1 MVKRNHTLAFSKSIE
16 ALVSLNALQKI
27 ILLERF
33 IPLMNE
39 YEVRSLYFAIFF
51 HTARFIITVGSLIV
65 PALLSIQYSTPG
77 QIAGTSE
84 FSYQIYWVTWV
95 ISLLVTISNGVLTLF
110 KVEKKYYL
118 LHTNLEHLRSEGW
131 QFIGLSCRYSGFYTP
146 NDKPSHSNQFLF
158 FCHTVE
164 KIKMKQVEEEYFKIN
179 DAVQTTTPSK
189 TTTSEADKPQLIS
202 DGLVPPTPLNHVLK
216 QLLTNMGQTVD
227 GTNQQTEVSVRPSML
242 QAAPSKKSLLQSTPE
257 EMSPKESV
265 IRVGT
270 EIPTAALG
278 KGSPNSE
285 NT

>member
-1 MVKRNHTLAFSKSIE
+1 MVRRSHTTAFSKSIE
-16 ALVSLNALQKI
+16 ALVTLSALQKL

-39 YEVRSLYFAIFF
+39 YEQRCYFFAVIF
-51 HTARFIITVGSLIV
+51 HCTRFIITVGSLIV

-77 QIAGTSE
+77 QVAGTSE

-131 QFIGLSCRYSGFYTP
+131 QFIGLSGRYSGFYTP

-227 GTNQQTEVSVRPSML
+227 GTNQQTEVSVRSSLL

-257 EMSPKESV
+257 EMSPKESI

-270 EIPTAALG
+270 EIPTAEVG
-278 KGSPNSE
+278 KRSSNSE

>member
-1 MVKRNHTLAFSKSIE
+1 MVRRSHTTAFSKSIE
-16 ALVSLNALQKI
+16 ALVTLSALQKL

-39 YEVRSLYFAIFF
+39 YEQRCYFFAVMF
-51 HTARFIITVGSLIV
+51 HCTRFIITVGSLIV

-77 QIAGTSE
+77 QVAGTSE

-131 QFIGLSCRYSGFYTP
+131 QFIGLSGRYSGFYTP

-227 GTNQQTEVSVRPSML
+227 GTNQQTEVSVRSSLL

-257 EMSPKESV
+257 EMSPKESI

-270 EIPTAALG
+270 EIPTAAVG
-278 KGSPNSE
+278 KGSSNSE

>member
-1 MVKRNHTLAFSKSIE
+1 MVRRNHTTAFSKSIE
-16 ALVSLNALQKI
+16 ALVTLSALQKL

-39 YEVRSLYFAIFF
+39 YEQRCYFFAVMF
-51 HTARFIITVGSLIV
+51 HCTRFIITVGSLIV

-131 QFIGLSCRYSGFYTP
+131 QFIGLSGRYSGFYTP
-146 NDKPSHSNQFLF
+146 NLVPSHSNQFLF

-189 TTTSEADKPQLIS
+189 PPQSESDKAQLVS

-227 GTNQQTEVSVRPSML
+227 GTNQQPEVSVRPSLL
-242 QAAPSKKSLLQSTPE
+242 QAAPSKKSLLQTTPE
-257 EMSPKESV
+257 EMSPKESI

>member
-1 MVKRNHTLAFSKSIE
+1 MVRRNHTLAFSKSIE

-27 ILLERF
+27 ILMERF

-39 YEVRSLYFAIFF
+39 YEVRSFYFAVFF

-131 QFIGLSCRYSGFYTP
+131 QFIGLSGRYSGFYTP
-146 NDKPSHSNQFLF
+146 NETPNHSNQFLF

-179 DAVQTTTPSK
+179 DAVQATTTSK
-189 TTTSEADKPQLIS
+189 TTTSDSDKAQLIS

-227 GTNQQTEVSVRPSML
+227 GTSQQTEVPVRPSL
-242 QAAPSKKSLLQSTPE
+242 SHATASKKSLLQSTSE
-257 EMSPKESV
+257 EMSPKESI

-270 EIPTAALG
+270 EIPTSSVG
-278 KGSPNSE
+278 GRSSDSE

>member
-1 MVKRNHTLAFSKSIE
+1 MVRRNHTTAFSKSIE
-16 ALVSLNALQKI
+16 ALVTLTALQKL

-39 YEVRSLYFAIFF
+39 YEQRCYFFAVMF
-51 HTARFIITVGSLIV
+51 HCTRFIITVGSLIV

-77 QIAGTSE
+77 QVAGTSE

-131 QFIGLSCRYSGFYTP
+131 QFIGLSGRYSGFYTP

-227 GTNQQTEVSVRPSML
+227 GTNQQTEVSVRPSLL

-257 EMSPKESV
+257 EMSPKESI

>member
-1 MVKRNHTLAFSKSIE
+1 MVRRNHTTAFSKSID
-16 ALVSLNALQKI
+16 ALVSLSALQKL

-39 YEVRSLYFAIFF
+39 YEQRCFFFAVLF
-51 HTARFIITVGSLIV
+51 HTMRFIITVGSLIV

-77 QIAGTSE
+77 QVAGTSE

-131 QFIGLSCRYSGFYTP
+131 QFIGLSGRYSGFYTP

-227 GTNQQTEVSVRPSML
+227 GTNQQTEVSVRSSLL

-257 EMSPKESV
+257 EMSPKESI

-270 EIPTAALG
+270 EIPTPAVEQR
-278 KGSPNSE
+278 SSNSE

>member
-1 MVKRNHTLAFSKSIE
+1 MVRRNHTTAFSKSIE
-16 ALVSLNALQKI
+16 ALATLSALQKL

-39 YEVRSLYFAIFF
+39 YEQRCYFFAVMF
-51 HTARFIITVGSLIV
+51 HCTRFIITVGSLIV

-131 QFIGLSCRYSGFYTP
+131 QFIGLSGRYSGFYTP
-146 NDKPSHSNQFLF
+146 NLVPSHSNQFLF

-189 TTTSEADKPQLIS
+189 PPQSESDKAQLVS

-227 GTNQQTEVSVRPSML
+227 GANQQPEVSVRPSLL
-242 QAAPSKKSLLQSTPE
+242 QAAPSKKSLLQTTPE
-257 EMSPKESV
+257 EMSPKESI

>member
-1 MVKRNHTLAFSKSIE
+1 
-16 ALVSLNALQKI
+16 
-27 ILLERF
+27 
-33 IPLMNE
+33 MNE
-39 YEVRSLYFAIFF
+39 YEQRCYFFAVMF
-51 HTARFIITVGSLIV
+51 HCTRFIITVGSLIV

-131 QFIGLSCRYSGFYTP
+131 QFIGLSGRYSGFYTP
-146 NDKPSHSNQFLF
+146 NLVPSHSNQFLF

-227 GTNQQTEVSVRPSML
+227 GTNQQTEVSVRPSLL

>member
-1 MVKRNHTLAFSKSIE
+1 MVRRNHTTAFSKSIE
-16 ALVSLNALQKI
+16 ALVSLSALQKL

-39 YEVRSLYFAIFF
+39 YEQRCYFFAVMF
-51 HTARFIITVGSLIV
+51 HCTRFIITVGSLIV

-131 QFIGLSCRYSGFYTP
+131 QFIGLSGRYSGFYTP

-189 TTTSEADKPQLIS
+189 PPQSESDKAQLVS

-227 GTNQQTEVSVRPSML
+227 GTNQQTEVSVRPSLL
-242 QAAPSKKSLLQSTPE
+242 QAAPSKKSLLQTTPE
-257 EMSPKESV
+257 EMSPKESI

-270 EIPTAALG
+270 EIPTAAMG

>member
-1 MVKRNHTLAFSKSIE
+1 MVRRSHTTAFSKSIE
-16 ALVSLNALQKI
+16 ALVTLSALQKL

-39 YEVRSLYFAIFF
+39 YEQRCYFFAVIF
-51 HTARFIITVGSLIV
+51 HCTRFIITVGSLIV

-77 QIAGTSE
+77 QVAGTSE

-131 QFIGLSCRYSGFYTP
+131 QFIGLSGRYSGFYTP
-146 NDKPSHSNQFLF
+146 NDTPSHSNQFLF

-189 TTTSEADKPQLIS
+189 TTPPEPDKPQLIS

-216 QLLTNMGQTVD
+216 QLLTNIGQTVD
-227 GTNQQTEVSVRPSML
+227 GTSQQAEVSMRSSLP
-242 QAAPSKKSLLQSTPE
+242 QTTPSKKSLLQSTPE
-257 EMSPKESV
+257 EMSPKESI

-270 EIPTAALG
+270 EIPTAAVG
-278 KGSPNSE
+278 KGSSNSE

>member
-1 MVKRNHTLAFSKSIE
+1 MVRRNHTTAFSKSIE
-16 ALVSLNALQKI
+16 ALATLSALQKL

-39 YEVRSLYFAIFF
+39 YEQRCYFFAVMF
-51 HTARFIITVGSLIV
+51 HCTRFIITVGSLIV

-131 QFIGLSCRYSGFYTP
+131 QFIGLSGRYSGFYTP
-146 NDKPSHSNQFLF
+146 NLVPSHSNQFLF

-189 TTTSEADKPQLIS
+189 PPQSESDKAQLVS

-227 GTNQQTEVSVRPSML
+227 GANQQPEVSVRPSLL
-242 QAAPSKKSLLQSTPE
+242 QAAPSKKSLLQTTPE
-257 EMSPKESV
+257 EMSPKESI

-270 EIPTAALG
+270 EVPTAALG

>member
-1 MVKRNHTLAFSKSIE
+1 MVRRNHTTAFSKSIE
-16 ALVSLNALQKI
+16 ALVSLSALQKL

-39 YEVRSLYFAIFF
+39 YEQRCYFFAVMF
-51 HTARFIITVGSLIV
+51 HCTRFIITVGSLIV

-131 QFIGLSCRYSGFYTP
+131 QFIGLSGRYSGFYTP

>member
-1 MVKRNHTLAFSKSIE
+1 MNMKVAVFILQFSFTQC
-16 ALVSLNALQKI
+16 V
-27 ILLERF
+27 
-33 IPLMNE
+33 
-39 YEVRSLYFAIFF
+39 
-51 HTARFIITVGSLIV
+51 
-65 PALLSIQYSTPG
+65 LLSQSDHLLFQHFYLYNIRLQDKLQEHPSSPIKSTG
-77 QIAGTSE
+77 
-84 FSYQIYWVTWV
+84 
-95 ISLLVTISNGVLTLF
+95 LHNGVLTLF

-131 QFIGLSCRYSGFYTP
+131 QFIGLSGRYSGFYTP
-146 NDKPSHSNQFLF
+146 NVVPSHTNQFLF

-179 DAVQTTTPSK
+179 DAVQTIPSK
-189 TTTSEADKPQLIS
+189 TTSSESDKAQLSS

-227 GTNQQTEVSVRPSML
+227 GTSQQPEVSVRPSLL

-257 EMSPKESV
+257 EMSPKESI

-278 KGSPNSE
+278 KGPSNSE

>member
-1 MVKRNHTLAFSKSIE
+1 MVRRSHTTSFAKSID
-16 ALVSLNALQKI
+16 ALVSLGALQKL

-39 YEVRSLYFAIFF
+39 YESRCFYFAVLF
-51 HTARFIITVGSLIV
+51 HSMRFIITVGSLIV

-131 QFIGLSCRYSGFYTP
+131 QFIGLSGRYSGFYTP
-146 NDKPSHSNQFLF
+146 NVVPSHTNQFLF

-189 TTTSEADKPQLIS
+189 TTTSESDKAQLSS

-227 GTNQQTEVSVRPSML
+227 GTSQQPEVSVRPSLL

-257 EMSPKESV
+257 EMSPKESI

-278 KGSPNSE
+278 KGPSNSE
-285 NT
+285 NP